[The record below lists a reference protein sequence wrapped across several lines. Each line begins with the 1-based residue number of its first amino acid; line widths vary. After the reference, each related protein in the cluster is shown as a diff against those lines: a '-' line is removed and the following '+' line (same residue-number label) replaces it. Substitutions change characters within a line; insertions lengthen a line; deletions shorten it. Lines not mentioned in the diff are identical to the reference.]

1 MSEKVQLTETAY
13 GYKADYRELLS
24 GKKTRVYCDLDYS
37 NFPMERPKYSI
48 KGEDPENDRLWVAY
62 NRLELKLM
70 REKIATAFEE
80 AGIEGKL
87 SFSRKAG
94 CSCGCSAGFI
104 LDHLEQGLSSIYVR

>member
-1 MSEKVQLTETAY
+1 MSETVQLSETAY
-13 GYKADYRELLS
+13 GYPASYNERMM

-37 NFPMERPKYSI
+37 QFPMERPKYSI
-48 KGEDPENDRLWVAY
+48 KGEDPENDLAWKVY

-70 REKIATAFEE
+70 REKIAEAFTA

-104 LDHLEQGLSSIYVR
+104 LDHMEQGLSSIYVR